1 MIRTGF
7 ILLLCG
13 FTAGICLSAPTFT
26 DQDWDSGYVN
36 PGDQVVVQKIK
47 IVNGS
52 STINSIS
59 IRNLGTADEN
69 HIVKIFIDDD
79 ADPFTNPLAEYTDL
93 AGLRSGLHFAF
104 DYTVPSGTSYLWIGV
119 EIAGADQV
127 AGGETIQFEVRF
139 YASTYASPYIVDGS
153 PEEIFKG
160 GFERKRDDSPSPRYL
175 NPNDADVLVQRAF
188 FTDDDGNDTGVTI
201 TKVMVSNLENANSG
215 DIADVK
221 VEVTV
226 DGTIYEAHKAPA
238 PDAEWDVGDPVV
250 FSSTDFTPNLPAA
263 FPDDAEIEVEVMVTV
278 AGTTDKHKIRTELT
292 LETTEVD
299 GPYQQSLQAS
309 TTHTIRVQG
318 FEKTQEISDPVPSG
332 VKSAG
337 EVLIQKVKVTDSDVN
352 DDDVTANGIWI
363 KNLGTAT
370 AADIAKIE
378 VKRMDTGATL
388 LTINSG
394 AIQDFDSGHLYPFTT
409 TWNVPDE
416 GSATLGIY
424 YTVADDV
431 TPGVTLQPRVY
442 IRGQENGTNYAGDKV
457 TYPDAIALYPHGF
470 ETVANV
476 SPPEGGTAYSGQR
489 LLVQKIRC
497 VDIDENDDGVHINP
511 VRVKNIATNPCLP
524 SEIEKIEVRRED
536 GKLLGETT
544 DTDGL
549 LAGGVVISTLSNN
562 FVSDDQE
569 VFLCIYVTFVG
580 PEDVTAGHKLKLE
593 TTVFFE
599 EDGHVGNQTVTGP
612 EWTLEINN
620 RPVVNFDWTP
630 ENPKWSDNITF
641 TPSVS
646 DPDGDAIVWS
656 QWDFGDGTDPI
667 TRDGPPQT
675 VTHQYPDGGAFNVA
689 LTVRDERGLEGRRQ
703 KTIEVA
709 ERPNRKPNVS
719 FNYTPRNPTVG
730 QEITFTPE
738 VSDPDGDEIASYRW
752 NFGDGT
758 IINGDGAPEA
768 ITHAY
773 AAPGDYEVTLTVTDA
788 RGESNSATQKVSI
801 VNRSP
806 TIEFLTLDPE
816 DPVTGQ
822 EVIFNAT
829 AADPEDDAIVAW
841 QWDFD
846 GDGNVDSTQAPPVTH
861 TYDQEGFY
869 TVRVRAKDAGSNRW
883 SSWYQETIYVR
894 RQGGPEIG
902 SYVERNPVSA
912 QATIVYFLPAGA
924 TNVKLSVFD
933 LMGRLVFEADL
944 NPAANTYNWNL
955 QTSGGADVPSGLYFF
970 VITAEK
976 DGRTIR
982 SAVGRILVVR

>member
-1 MIRTGF
+1 
-7 ILLLCG
+7 
-13 FTAGICLSAPTFT
+13 
-26 DQDWDSGYVN
+26 VN

-52 STINSIS
+52 STINSVS

-69 HIVKIFIDDD
+69 DIVKIFIDDD

-139 YASTYASPYIVDGS
+139 YASTYTSPYIVDGS

-175 NPNDADVLVQRAF
+175 NPGDPDVLVQRAF

-201 TKVMVSNLENANSG
+201 TKVMVSNLEDADSG

-221 VEVTV
+221 VEITV
-226 DGTIYEAHKAPA
+226 DGTTYVANKGGAPT
-238 PDAEWDVGDPVV
+238 EWDADDPVV
-250 FSSTDFTPNLPAA
+250 FLSTNFPPNLPAA
-263 FPDDAEIEVEVMVTV
+263 FPDDAEVKVEVMVTV
-278 AGTTDKHKIRTELT
+278 AGTTDKHKIRTETT
-292 LETTEVD
+292 LETTEAD

-352 DDDVTANGIWI
+352 NNDVTANGIWI

-370 AADIAKIE
+370 ADDIAKIE
-378 VKRMDTGATL
+378 VKRMDTGVTL

-394 AIQDFDSGHLYPFTT
+394 DIQNFDSGHLYPFTT
-409 TWNVPDE
+409 TWNVPDD

-424 YTVADDV
+424 YTVANDV
-431 TPGVTLQPRVY
+431 TPGVTLQPQVY
-442 IRGQENGTNYAGDKV
+442 IRGQENGTNYPGDKV

-497 VDIDENDDGVHINP
+497 VDIDENNDGVRINP

-524 SEIEKIEVRRED
+524 SEIEKIEVRTED
-536 GKLLGETT
+536 GTLLGETT
-544 DTDGL
+544 DIDGL
-549 LAGGVVISTLSNN
+549 LAGGVVISTLSDNL
-562 FVSDDQE
+562 VPDDQE
-569 VFLCIYVTFVG
+569 VFLYIYVTFAG

-599 EDGHVGNQTVTGP
+599 EDGHVGNRTVTGP

-667 TRDGPPQT
+667 TRNGPPQT
-675 VTHQYPDGGAFNVA
+675 VTHQYPNGGTFTVTLTVKDARGLTGTKSKQITVEERPNQPPTADFSWTPAEPEAGEEVTFTATAEDPDDPPDTPLTYAWDFGDGATLPAAEDNQEVTHTYTNPGTYTVT
-689 LTVRDERGLEGRRQ
+689 LTVRDARG
-703 KTIEVA
+703 A
-709 ERPNRKPNVS
+709 E
-719 FNYTPRNPTVG
+719 TQVG
-730 QEITFTPE
+730 KEIT
-738 VSDPDGDEIASYRW
+738 V
-752 NFGDGT
+752 
-758 IINGDGAPEA
+758 
-768 ITHAY
+768 
-773 AAPGDYEVTLTVTDA
+773 AAP
-788 RGESNSATQKVSI
+788 
-801 VNRSP
+801 VNEPP
-806 TIEFLTLDPE
+806 TITSLNLDPE

-822 EVIFNAT
+822 EVTFNAT
-829 AADPEDDAIVAW
+829 ATDPEDDAIVAW

-861 TYDQEGFY
+861 TYDQEGVY
-869 TVRVRAKDAGSNRW
+869 TVRVRAKDEGSDTW
-883 SSWYQETIYVR
+883 GPWYERSVYVR

-902 SYVERNPVSA
+902 GYVERNPVST

-924 TNVKLSVFD
+924 TNVKLSIFD
-933 LMGRLVFEADL
+933 LMGRLVFEANL
-944 NPAANTYNWNL
+944 NPAANTYTWNL
-955 QTSGGADVPSGLYFF
+955 QTSGGTGVPSGVYFF